1 MTASVMEGTDVR
13 VPVRLRGVDVVADVS
28 VDAREVSRRAAH
40 GAAGQSLGG
49 PDVLGELL
57 QIPTDVALP
66 TAWLGRRLR
75 GLLESAPWHV
85 IQPQA
90 GLVRR
95 VTVPAARVDQV
106 SVPTTRWRTG
116 LRQAGRFAPYCARRL
131 LLKSLP
137 RDVSTL
143 VLEATYWGVGVAVA
157 DDAGGCRELVV
168 PAPFVATRYTGA
180 SWAFAE
186 QAYVQAVAPGA
197 GGLSS
202 WRPATGART
211 PEASPLG

>member
-1 MTASVMEGTDVR
+1 VSAGVVDGTDVH
-13 VPVRLRGVDVVADVS
+13 VPIRLRGVDVIAEVT
-28 VDAREVSRRAAH
+28 VDAREVSRRAGL
-40 GAAGQSLGG
+40 GAADQRLGG
-49 PDVLGELL
+49 PDVLAELL
-57 QIPTDVALP
+57 QIPTDAALP
-66 TAWLGRRLR
+66 AAWLGRRVR
-75 GLLESAPWHV
+75 GLLESAQWHV
-85 IQPQA
+85 VQPQA

-131 LLKSLP
+131 LLQSLP

-157 DDAGGCRELVV
+157 DDAGGWRELVV
-168 PAPFVATRYTGA
+168 PAPFVAARYTGA

-186 QAYVQAVAPGA
+186 QAYVQAVRSGA
-197 GGLSS
+197 GGLSAWS
-202 WRPATGART
+202 PATGAQT